1 MAFMLKSGSY
11 QIAYVTRKESV
22 TYTAGDL
29 VYWLASDPGYAIPAD
44 ATAGNF
50 AGVALFSIDSSDSNY
65 ATTNEKFPI
74 AIPNE
79 DAEWEADVSGT
90 LATTKVGEYWDLAY
104 AGTVNA
110 AATAKNVVLCT
121 GYISTSK
128 GLFKINATAYNAH
141 VTVS

>member
-1 MAFMLKSGSY
+1 MLRKGRAQVDY
-11 QIAYVTRKESV
+11 FVRKESV

-29 VYWLASDPGYAIPAD
+29 IYCLASDPGYFIPAD

-50 AGVALFSIDSSDSNY
+50 FGVSLFSIDNTDANFAY
-65 ATTNEKFPI
+65 TNETFPVLVADEN
-74 AIPNE
+74 AIF
-79 DAEWEADVSGT
+79 EADVSGT
-90 LATTKVGEYWDLAY
+90 LATTKIGEYWDLTY

-110 AATAKNVVLCT
+110 AATAKNVVLCV
-121 GYISTSK
+121 GYISTAK